1 MASGTSGTY
10 SSGASYMIVDC
21 HTHIWQSPDQLGD
34 GALVELARPTFIAGQ
49 RMRLLPQA
57 DTANHLLAC
66 EPVDRSFVL
75 GFRSRYLAA
84 AIPNEYIAD
93 YCREHADRM
102 IGFAGID
109 PTEDDALEQVEHAT
123 KELHLRGLTICPAAQ
138 DFHPSDTRAMKIYE
152 KAVALHLPVIFY
164 AGTHLS
170 AKTKMEYARPFLLD
184 EVARS
189 FPNLRM
195 VVGHIG
201 YPWVD
206 ETLVLLGKH
215 QNVFSDLSGL
225 LRRPWVAYDALVRA
239 YQLQAIDKLLFGS
252 DFPFTTASECIETI
266 YTINQTAMGTNMPTI
281 PREMLRSIVERDA
294 LSLLGI
300 PMQTGRM
307 LAMMPK
313 QRRVQK
319 AG

>member
-1 MASGTSGTY
+1 MSDRLFDGGRP
-10 SSGASYMIVDC
+10 MIIDC
-21 HTHIWQSPDQLGD
+21 HTHIWQSPEQLGD
-34 GALVELARPTFIAGQ
+34 GALLELSRPAYVAGQ
-49 RMRLLPQA
+49 KMRLLPQA
-57 DTANHLLAC
+57 DTANHLLSA

-75 GFRSRYLAA
+75 GFRSRYLGA

-109 PTEDDALEQVEHAT
+109 PTEDEALDQVDHVT
-123 KELHLRGLTICPAAQ
+123 RELHLKGLTICPAAQ
-138 DFHPSDTRAMKIYE
+138 DFHPCDTRAMKIYE
-152 KAVALHLPVIFY
+152 KAAALHLPVIFY

-170 AKTKMEYARPFLLD
+170 PKTKMEYARPFLLD

-189 FPNLRM
+189 FPNLKM
-195 VVGHIG
+195 VVGHLG

-215 QNVFSDLSGL
+215 RNVYSDLSGL
-225 LRRPWVAYDALVRA
+225 LRRPWIAYDALVRTH
-239 YQLQAIDKLLFGS
+239 QLQVIDKLLFGS
-252 DFPFTTASECIETI
+252 DFPFTTASECIETM
-266 YTINQTAMGTNMPTI
+266 YTINQMAMGTNMPTI
-281 PREMLRSIVERDA
+281 PREALRSIVERDV
-294 LSLLGI
+294 LNLLEI
-300 PMQTGRM
+300 KMPTARM
-307 LAMMPK
+307 LATMPR